1 MSGVTETVE
10 VDPTQAVGR
19 LLPEG
24 WRVGSTHGFDGGVW
38 LYALGA
44 TCYSPRCKRVPHGE
58 TVTVVVEPADVATAT
73 RQAVQ

>member
-1 MSGVTETVE
+1 MSGVVETVE

-24 WRVGSTHGFDGGVW
+24 WRVERTFAYDGGTW
-38 LYALGA
+38 LQGWRQA
-44 TCYSPRCKRVPHGE
+44 KQVPHGE
-58 TVTVVVEPADVATAT
+58 TVTVVIEDTPTDDVTGDV